1 MRQNLQQKETG
12 ISEEINLFVDEIAG
26 VFWNYLLFLA
36 TYKAIF
42 NVLNN
47 IIQMNAIFPVWA
59 DLSLFEQVYWTV
71 TIPAT
76 LIFLILLVL
85 TIFGGDTEANV
96 DVDADVDG
104 SIDHGDSIPFQF
116 ISLKNIVAF
125 FTVFGWSGIGFI
137 HAGLN
142 TWLTILLSVILGLLM
157 MLAMATLFYFMSRL
171 AESGTLKMNNA
182 IGKLGEVYL
191 IIPASR
197 KGMGKVQINVQG
209 SLRTLDAI
217 TDETEALPTSSI
229 IQVVDVIDDQILLV
243 KKQG

>member
-1 MRQNLQQKETG
+1 
-12 ISEEINLFVDEIAG
+12 
-26 VFWNYLLFLA
+26 
-36 TYKAIF
+36 
-42 NVLNN
+42 
-47 IIQMNAIFPVWA
+47 MNAIFPTWA
-59 DLSLFEQVYWTV
+59 DLSLFEQVYWAV

-76 LIFLILLVL
+76 LIFFILLILTV
-85 TIFGGDTEANV
+85 FGGDTDTHV
-96 DVDADVDG
+96 DVNTDVDSG
-104 SIDHGDSIPFQF
+104 IDHGDSIPFQF

-137 HAGLN
+137 HAGLAP
-142 TWLTILLSVILGLLM
+142 WLVILISIILGLLM

-171 AESGTLKMNNA
+171 AESGTLKMKNA

-191 IIPASR
+191 FIPANR
-197 KGMGKVQINVQG
+197 KGMGKVQLNVQG

-217 TDETEALPTSSI
+217 TDETEVLPTSSI